1 MIAGVTQ
8 SLASV
13 DVHEQISEEKK
24 KRAGFV
30 MGGEVANKLQE
41 RMKELNESLSKTVE
55 ENQNI
60 CHMDFDGQKDGL
72 SPQKESS
79 LEDPSQWMRK
89 TENAPLRDTTLPPVL
104 KPNLHAPIPQGFS
117 PEVYLFFNKDV
128 AQKYR
133 VGTLSK
139 TDAAIDHYKKYGYK
153 EKRSYGDKYFDP
165 ESYLSLNSDVATF
178 AANYSDKWAFAA
190 FHYYV
195 LAPLENRPF
204 IPSNFDAELYLKLN
218 PDVATAAKSM
228 ADPTSFAVT
237 HYLTYGRK
245 EKRHYDVPIP
255 SDFVASVYYQLNDD
269 VLQAVLT
276 SNDALDFAAQHH
288 YRHYGYF
295 EGRSYKY

>member
-1 MIAGVTQ
+1 MQDRKNLTLVTGLWVIVGVTQ

-55 ENQNI
+55 ENEST

-79 LEDPSQWMRK
+79 LEYPSQWVRR

-139 TDAAIDHYKKYGYK
+139 TDAAIDHYKKYG
-153 EKRSYGDKYFDP
+153 
-165 ESYLSLNSDVATF
+165 
-178 AANYSDKWAFAA
+178 
-190 FHYYV
+190 H
-195 LAPLENRPF
+195 
-204 IPSNFDAELYLKLN
+204 
-218 PDVATAAKSM
+218 
-228 ADPTSFAVT
+228 
-237 HYLTYGRK
+237 K

-295 EGRSYKY
+295 EGRPYKY